1 MLRRPPRSTRTDTL
15 FPYTTLF
22 RSRDVVAP
30 AIPIA
35 QAIGR
40 LGNWFNQE
48 LFGRPSDL
56 PWAVRIDPAHRPD
69 GLDHVATYHPTF
81 LYEAL
86 WNIPL
91 AALLM
96 RLDRTGSPRR
106 GQRSTLYVAGYA
118 LGRLW
123 VDALRLN
130 PQSDERRV

>member
-69 GLDHVATYHPTF
+69 GLHHLATYHPTF
-81 LYEAL
+81 LYDAL
-86 WNIPL
+86 WHIAL
-91 AALLM
+91 AAM
-96 RLDRTGSPRR
+96 PIRLDRTGHLAR
-106 GQRSTLYVAGYA
+106 GQLFTPSVAGYA
-118 LGRLW
+118 TRHPGAEASR
-123 VDALRLN
+123 
-130 PQSDERRV
+130 PHPPHHT